1 MTDEARGDDT
11 PPLRTRRPAGPAAE
25 RRAGRTARRDS
36 PWAPA
41 GRALRWLLGAASLLA
56 GFTWILINLSNPSA
70 IVDTLVGCVLAAG
83 GVVLLMPHRI
93 RLPRRA
99 TSVAMTVAAL
109 GGTVIGLVGGRT
121 TWSGYAYIADRGWP
135 FHWAQRGAIADDA
148 ETARRLTDSA
158 DWHVDLVS
166 LAGSL
171 LFFAYAGLLLVVIA
185 VLIRRSRR
193 S

>member
-11 PPLRTRRPAGPAAE
+11 SPLRTRRPAARP
-25 RRAGRTARRDS
+25 AGRPGGRESR
-36 PWAPA
+36 WAPA

-56 GFTWILINLSNPSA
+56 GFTWMLINLNNPSA
-70 IVDTLVGCVLAAG
+70 IVDSVVGCVFAAG

-99 TSVAMTVAAL
+99 TSVVMTAAAL
-109 GGTVIGLVGGRT
+109 GGTVIGLAGGRT
-121 TWSGYAYIADRGWP
+121 SWSGYAYIADRGWP
-135 FHWAQRGAIADDA
+135 FHWAQRGAIANDV

-158 DWHVDLVS
+158 DWHVDLVA
-166 LAGSL
+166 LAGTL

-185 VLIRRSRR
+185 VLVRPSRR

>member
-1 MTDEARGDDT
+1 MTDEADT
-11 PPLRTRRPAGPAAE
+11 PPLRTRRPAVRPVQ
-25 RRAGRTARRDS
+25 RRE
-36 PWAPA
+36 PWWAPA
-41 GRALRWLLGAASLLA
+41 GRALRWLLGAGSLLA
-56 GFTWILINLSNPSA
+56 VFTWALINTSNPSA
-70 IVDTLVGCVLAAG
+70 IVDALVGGVLAAG

-93 RLPRRA
+93 RLPRQA

-109 GGTVIGLVGGRT
+109 GGTVAGLADGRT

-135 FHWAQRGAIADDA
+135 FHWAQRGAIANDA

-158 DWHVDLVS
+158 DWHVDLVA
-166 LAGSL
+166 LGGSL
-171 LFFAYAGLLLVVIA
+171 LFFAYAGMLLVVIA

>member
-11 PPLRTRRPAGPAAE
+11 PPLRTRRPGQQVSGRAAAG
-25 RRAGRTARRDS
+25 ARRKS
-36 PWAPA
+36 RWAPA
-41 GRALRWLLGAASLLA
+41 GRALRWLLGAISLLA
-56 GFTWILINLSNPSA
+56 GFTWMLINLSNPSA

-109 GGTVIGLVGGRT
+109 GGTLIGLAAGRT

-158 DWHVDLVS
+158 DWHVDLVA

-171 LFFAYAGLLLVVIA
+171 LFFAYAGMLLVVIA